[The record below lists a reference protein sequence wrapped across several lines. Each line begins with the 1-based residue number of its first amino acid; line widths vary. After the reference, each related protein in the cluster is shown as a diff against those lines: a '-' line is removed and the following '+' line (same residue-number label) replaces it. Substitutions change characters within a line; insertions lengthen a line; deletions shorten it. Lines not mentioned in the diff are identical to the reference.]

1 MKKRILFLSFF
12 AFIATTGFAQ
22 EDKAITEKLEQKY
35 GFVVYH
41 DTNGGWYSI
50 RNGDSGCKACEGAC
64 DLKGNEII
72 PPIYDYVTFG
82 GDYADVKLNGK
93 YGIVDKHGNEIV
105 APKYDNIS
113 AHQFK
118 ENDYIRIKL
127 NGKVGV
133 IDKQGNE
140 IVVPK
145 YDYVGTYP
153 FKKYDYAEIKLNGKV
168 GVVDKHGNEI
178 VAPKYDEVIGYPFKE
193 NDYAEIKLNGKVGLV
208 DKQGNEI
215 AAPKYDKVS
224 AYQFK
229 EHDYAKIELN
239 GKYGLVDKQGN
250 EIVAPKYDKLYNFS
264 EGLAGFNVGGKCG
277 YIDETGKE
285 IIPAQYDTAGPFKDG
300 AAQVSLNGQTTLIEN
315 PLAKGKA
322 NIGGQSAG
330 FSADVDVNIPVS
342 TARSE
347 ETFAFIFANESY
359 LNFSVP
365 FANNDGRIFKEYC
378 AKTLGVPENN
388 IRFYEN
394 ATFGNMASAVN
405 KIKEIADAYDG
416 DARIIVYFSGQGL
429 TDDNS
434 KTPYLLP
441 VDAVLTNLSAT
452 GYSLEK
458 LNRELSEV
466 SAKSALLIVDACFNG
481 SDREGKMLTASRG
494 VAVKAKPNRADG
506 SLIVLSATSNDE
518 TAYQYKDKNHGL
530 FTYYLLKKLQEA
542 KGDISYKALTDY
554 VTAEVKRQSVSN
566 EKVQSPSV
574 TVSDKLIDWQHL
586 KIK

>member
-1 MKKRILFLSFF
+1 MSKRILFLSFF
-12 AFIATTGFAQ
+12 ALIAITGFAQ
-22 EDKAITEKLEQKY
+22 DFVQENKAVTEKLKQKY
-35 GFVVYH
+35 GFVVYYGY
-41 DTNGGWYSI
+41 TGGWYSI
-50 RNGDSGCKACEGAC
+50 RNGNSGCTACAGAC
-64 DLKGNEII
+64 DLNGKEII
-72 PPIYDYVTFG
+72 PPIYDDVYYG
-82 GDYADVKLNGK
+82 GDYYEVKLNGQ
-93 YGIVDKHGNEIV
+93 V
-105 APKYDNIS
+105 AVRDLNNRELLPFRYDDVHWFQI
-113 AHQFK
+113 K
-118 ENDYIRIKL
+118 KDGYCTVKL
-127 NGKVGV
+127 NGKVGIV
-133 IDKQGNE
+133 DKQGDE
-140 IVVPK
+140 I
-145 YDYVGTYP
+145 
-153 FKKYDYAEIKLNGKV
+153 I
-168 GVVDKHGNEI
+168 
-178 VAPKYDEVIGYPFKE
+178 APKYDEVYAFQFKE
-193 NDYAEIKLNGKVGLV
+193 NDYAEIKLNGKAGVV

-215 AAPKYDKVS
+215 VAPKYDDVIE
-224 AYQFK
+224 YRPFK
-229 EHDYAKIELN
+229 ENDYAHIKLN

-250 EIVAPKYDKLYNFS
+250 EIVTPKYDKLYNFF
-264 EGLAGFNVGGKCG
+264 EGLAEFNVGGKCG

-285 IIPAQYDTAGPFKDG
+285 IIPARYETAGSFKDG
-300 AAQVSLNGQTTLIEN
+300 VAQVSLNGQTTLIEN

-322 NIGGQSAG
+322 NIGGHSAG
-330 FSADVDVNIPVS
+330 FSADVDVNIPIS
-342 TARSE
+342 SAKSE

-434 KTPYLLP
+434 KIPYLLP

-452 GYSLEK
+452 GYSMKK
-458 LNRELSEV
+458 LISELSKMSV
-466 SAKSALLIVDACFNG
+466 KSALLVVDACFNG

-494 VAVKAKPNRADG
+494 VAIKAKPNRADG

-530 FTYYLLKKLQEA
+530 FTYYLLKRLQET